1 MNLQCVESLFE
12 NQYAFASMKA
22 SFYNHFPNIE
32 NFKKQI
38 EEKNSNFNDKREI
51 LASELEK
58 QYLNF
63 DVSDATSNNIE
74 LLKDSKT
81 FTVTTGHQL
90 NLFTGP
96 LYFLYNGIT
105 KIIRTG

>member
-1 MNLQCVESLFE
+1 MDYLDEKSEL
-12 NQYAFASMKA
+12 KT
-22 SFYNHFPNIE
+22 FYNHFPNIE

-74 LLKDSKT
+74 LLKDSKNWQ
-81 FTVTTGHQL
+81 GNAIKRQ
-90 NLFTGP
+90 
-96 LYFLYNGIT
+96 
-105 KIIRTG
+105 